1 MAKAS
6 HKSGTNANVPAAV
19 TDALIDSYK
28 ALSGALE
35 HVDNYELPSME
46 EVAGV
51 IDLSRAL
58 LFPGFVGPPLVR
70 STPTELRQHVR
81 QQVDDLGALLRR
93 QLYRGLHH
101 RSQLEQGTHDLD
113 CPSCAAKAEE
123 MTDAFLLQL
132 PEIRKMVALDVDAHF
147 QGDPAANGTDE
158 VIFCYPGLYAATVY
172 RIAHALLRLGA
183 QLIPRMLTEI
193 AHKEVGIDIH
203 PAAEIGRHFFIDHG
217 TGIVIGETT
226 VIGDRVRIYQGV
238 TLGAVSVGK
247 DAPAK
252 RHPTIEDDVIIYS
265 GATILGGETVIG
277 EGAVI
282 GGNCWVT
289 SSVAAG
295 ATVTLDGELRTPK
308 K

>member
-6 HKSGTNANVPAAV
+6 KPVSATANVPAAV
-19 TDALIDSYK
+19 TDSLIESYK
-28 ALSGALE
+28 TLSGALE

-46 EVAGV
+46 EVSRI
-51 IDLSRAL
+51 IDLTRAL

-70 STPTELRQHVR
+70 STNTELRQHVR
-81 QQVDDLGALLRR
+81 QQVDDLGAVLRR

-113 CPSCAAKAEE
+113 CPACAAKADE
-123 MTDAFLLQL
+123 MTDAFLVQL
-132 PEIRKMVALDVDAHF
+132 PAIRELVALDVDAHF

-172 RIAHALLRLGA
+172 RIAHALLQLGA
-183 QLIPRMLTEI
+183 QLIPRMLTEL

-203 PAAEIGRHFFIDHG
+203 PAAKIGRHFFIDHG

-226 VIGDRVRIYQGV
+226 VIGERVRIYQGV
-238 TLGAVSVGK
+238 TLGALSVGK

-252 RHPTIEDDVIIYS
+252 RHPTIENDVIIYS
-265 GATILGGETVIG
+265 GATILGGSTVIG

-289 SSVAAG
+289 SSVPAG